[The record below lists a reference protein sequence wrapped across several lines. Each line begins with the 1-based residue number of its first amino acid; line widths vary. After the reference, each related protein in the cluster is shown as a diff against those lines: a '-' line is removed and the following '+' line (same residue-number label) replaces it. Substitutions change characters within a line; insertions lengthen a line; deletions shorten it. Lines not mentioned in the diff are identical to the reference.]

1 MPSPIKMRTD
11 YSAPQLRVLAK
22 SAKTNSQ
29 SRRLLSLAAVLD
41 GMNRTDAAR
50 IGGMDRQTL
59 QDWVHRFNQL
69 GPDGLCDLHAG
80 GVEPRLSA
88 DQKAELA
95 ALVDAGPDLSVEPGA
110 GDAHAYGHAG
120 GSQGE
125 GQRRSPQ
132 TEIVKRENAAIVFKA
147 ELEPEGG
154 QLNGEAAFDQEEEGR
169 RDEQEATKNGR
180 PHDAIR
186 GLETARQP
194 IGRPRFS
201 LKRYLPIF
209 IVHI

>member
-29 SRRLLSLAAVLD
+29 SRRMLSLAAVLD

-59 QDWVHRFNQL
+59 RDWVHRFNQL

-88 DQKAELA
+88 DQKAELSA
-95 ALVDAGPDLSVEPGA
+95 IVDAGPDLSADGVVRWRRIDLQRVIKERFGVDYHERYVGTLLRRKRSCPGA
-110 GDAHAYGHAG
+110 WCNKLARITAVAG
-120 GSQGE
+120 LAGLVRSPRRAARRWDYRLMGRLFPASCS
-125 GQRRSPQ
+125 GLFAPPIRRSVP
-132 TEIVKRENAAIVFKA
+132 A
-147 ELEPEGG
+147 G
-154 QLNGEAAFDQEEEGR
+154 
-169 RDEQEATKNGR
+169 
-180 PHDAIR
+180 
-186 GLETARQP
+186 
-194 IGRPRFS
+194 
-201 LKRYLPIF
+201 
-209 IVHI
+209 